1 MKKYEFKV
9 LFKNGVEKTYDVEGG
24 ESDLKD
30 LITTIKRVYK
40 GECNDIIN
48 IGYAFINVS
57 ETSCIDISE
66 VE

>member
-1 MKKYEFKV
+1 MKKYLCKV
-9 LFKNGVEKTYDVEGG
+9 LFKNGVEKVYGVEGA

-30 LITTIKRVYK
+30 IVITIKRVYK
-40 GECNDIIN
+40 GECNGILN

-57 ETSCIDISE
+57 ETVCIDISE